1 MERRRDEWK
10 GEGINGKENGRM
22 GMRMEE
28 CKGEWKDGK
37 EKG

>member
-1 MERRRDEWK
+1 MEGWEGEWK
-10 GEGINGKENGRM
+10 DGKENGRM